1 MTHVIS
7 AQTFMSN
14 SVKWLLM
21 ALCFV
26 FIPVFGLPA
35 WAALGGTV
43 GTVQADQQHMKGTL
57 RVSAQAGYT
66 LHEIQDA
73 SGTSVRE
80 FVSPSGTV
88 FAVAWDGPLTPDLH
102 QLLGTYFNR
111 LQQAAQVKRARRAPL
126 VIHDEDLVIEAG
138 GHMRSF
144 RGRAYLPQLAPAG
157 VDLQSIK

>member
-1 MTHVIS
+1 MKHEIS

-14 SVKWLLM
+14 SAKWLLT
-21 ALCFV
+21 ALGFG
-26 FIPVFGLPA
+26 FISVLALPA

-43 GTVQADQQHMKGTL
+43 DTVQADQQHMKGTL
-57 RVSAQAGYT
+57 RVSPQAGYT
-66 LHEIQDA
+66 LHEIQSE

-102 QLLGTYFNR
+102 QLLGAYFDR
-111 LQQAAQVKRARRAPL
+111 LQQATQVKRTRGAPL
-126 VIHDEDLVIEAG
+126 VIHDADLVIEAG

-144 RGRAYLPQLAPAG
+144 RGRAYLPQAAPPG